1 MNKRLYRSST
11 NKIIAGVCGGLG
23 EYFAVDP
30 VFVRVFAVLL
40 AIIPHGFG
48 LLAYI
53 VAWIIIPKRD
63 DLVIEDVP
71 PVKEQPLSTW
81 NSYLPGVILVGI
93 GLLLLAREFVYWF
106 DWEDFWPVLLIVA
119 GLYLILRRTGR
130 KEHVEHTAQSAP
142 LNGQRPETENGGPVS

>member
-30 VFVRVFAVLL
+30 VFVRIFAVLL

-48 LLAYI
+48 LIAYI

-63 DLVIEDVP
+63 DLLVEEAP
-71 PVKEQPLSTW
+71 PAKEPQLSTW
-81 NSYLPGVILVGI
+81 NTYLPGVILIGI
-93 GLLLLAREFVYWF
+93 GLLLLAKEFWYWF
-106 DWEDFWPVLLIVA
+106 DWEDFWPVLLIA
-119 GLYLILRRTGR
+119 GGLYMIFRRTG
-130 KEHVEHTAQSAP
+130 KKAEVDQTVQSSTVDE
-142 LNGQRPETENGGPVS
+142 QHPETENGGSVS

>member
-1 MNKRLYRSST
+1 MNKRLYRSPT

-48 LLAYI
+48 LVAYI

-63 DLVIEDVP
+63 DLVVEDSP
-71 PVKEQPLSTW
+71 PEKERPMSTW
-81 NSYLPGVILVGI
+81 NSYLPGIILIGI
-93 GLLLLAREFVYWF
+93 GLLLLAREFWFWF
-106 DWEDFWPVLLIVA
+106 DWEDFWPVLLIA
-119 GLYLILRRTGR
+119 GGLYLILRRTG
-130 KEHVEHTAQSAP
+130 KKQQVEEAVPTSR
-142 LNGQRPETENGGPVS
+142 LNGQQPETENGGPSS

>member
-23 EYFAVDP
+23 EYFAIDP

-48 LLAYI
+48 LVAYI
-53 VAWIIIPKRD
+53 VAWIIIPKRG
-63 DLVIEDVP
+63 DLVVEDAP
-71 PVKEQPLSTW
+71 PAKEQELSTW
-81 NSYLPGVILVGI
+81 NSYLPGIILVGI
-93 GLLLLAREFVYWF
+93 GLLLLAREFWYWF
-106 DWEDFWPVLLIVA
+106 DWEDFWPILLIVG

-130 KEHVEHTAQSAP
+130 KEQVEEAVPTSSI
-142 LNGQRPETENGGPVS
+142 NGQHPKTENGGPAL